1 MEYLIT
7 KIINNCGPAN
17 KCFQEEHVNV
27 MSITVQIGDVVFA
40 NMHPPHIALP
50 ELSSTELP
58 VRDYETVKV

>member
-1 MEYLIT
+1 
-7 KIINNCGPAN
+7 
-17 KCFQEEHVNV
+17 